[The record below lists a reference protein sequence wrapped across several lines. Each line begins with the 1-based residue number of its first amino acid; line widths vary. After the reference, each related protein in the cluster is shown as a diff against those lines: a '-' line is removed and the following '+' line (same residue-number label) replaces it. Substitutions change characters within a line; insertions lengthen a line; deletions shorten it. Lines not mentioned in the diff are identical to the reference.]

1 MKTKH
6 YITVFALAMTAFFTS
21 CSSLKNVGDNKKIDT
36 QLVGTWGGEETD
48 QQIEG
53 FYKKWKMIR
62 NGDGTFSID
71 FFAQKGDFIKE
82 YVEKGNWW
90 VEGDLFY
97 EYHETS
103 NKTDIYKYKVIDKNN
118 VQFILS
124 DSEMEFNVDNYTF
137 IDKRLPKRAKEAVIK
152 GTTIE
157 TAIKVNSVTE
167 EYDYLK
173 KHYPNSKF
181 IGQALI
187 SQGEYKYYDKLT
199 FKTKEGETLS
209 LYFDITS
216 FFGKGF

>member
-1 MKTKH
+1 MNTKH
-6 YITVFALAMTAFFTS
+6 YFSIIVLILATFFTS
-21 CSSLKNVGDNKKIDT
+21 CSSLKTVDGNKKIDT

-71 FFAQKGDFIKE
+71 FFAQKGDFIQE
-82 YVEKGNWW
+82 FVETGNWW
-90 VEGDLFY
+90 VERDLFY
-97 EYHETS
+97 EYHKGS
-103 NKTDIYKYKVIDKNN
+103 KKTDIYKYKIIDKNN

-124 DSEMEFNVDNYTF
+124 DSEMKFNVDNYTF
-137 IDKRLPKRAKEAVIK
+137 IDKRLPKDDKAAVTK
-152 GTTIE
+152 GTTME

-167 EYDYLK
+167 EHEYLK

-187 SQGEYKYYDKLT
+187 NQGKYKYYDKLT
-199 FKTKEGETLS
+199 FKTKEGETRS